1 MSDFEQKIKAS
12 LNADVSHLDANTREK
27 LAAVRRKALLQ
38 PAKKPWLNKYFWLPA
53 GSLALCGLLA
63 IFILVK
69 PKPQSTPANLANNQT
84 QQQQSDALNLNQ
96 LAALEL
102 LENADDLDDAIDPDF
117 YLWANEV
124 LAMEDKPDAA

>member
-12 LNADVSHLDANTREK
+12 LNADVSHLNANTREK

-124 LAMEDKPDAA
+124 LAMEGKPDAA